1 MSQRLNLE
9 LPNYFLMYSKI
20 EQRKTL
26 QSNHASAHSSVQ
38 LHPWQRIF
46 GAVKSFLFFW
56 TRCSPSGEQQF
67 WEFHVTSTGTLLGV
81 CSRSALQNMWMKG
94 MRFKAPPSPFLF
106 GGGPGGCEWSL
117 TDGKQA
123 VWPINL
129 SLLWLRELS
138 VWVWRKKAGGGREEL
153 VQWVNFMNNCIPWF
167 LRTNRWELWD
177 WNCLHAKKGLNSCT
191 VSFGFKWKIMLQ
203 KEFCIK
209 ERSKTVVK

>member
-26 QSNHASAHSSVQ
+26 QSNQASAHSSVQ

-138 VWVWRKKAGGGREEL
+138 VWVWRKRRVEGGKSWCSGWTSWITAYHDFWEETDGSYGTET
-153 VQWVNFMNNCIPWF
+153 VFMLKRVWI
-167 LRTNRWELWD
+167 
-177 WNCLHAKKGLNSCT
+177 HAQCPSDLSEKLCYKK
-191 VSFGFKWKIMLQ
+191 SF
-203 KEFCIK
+203 
-209 ERSKTVVK
+209 V